1 MAERDLLYARK
12 SWFSDARTGVRRMG
26 LSSHPESG
34 LVILSLWQGD
44 TCTATFRLPMREA
57 PRLIAALAESLG
69 EAAPVLDSDPEPDP
83 DSDPPATITR
93 IK

>member
-12 SWFSDARTGVRRMG
+12 VWFTDDRTGVRRMG
-26 LSSHPESG
+26 VSSHPESG

-44 TCTATFRLPMREA
+44 TCTATFRLPVRDA
-57 PRLIAALAESLG
+57 PALIAALAESLAD
-69 EAAPVLDSDPEPDP
+69 AAADDPDPPEP
-83 DSDPPATITR
+83 DPPATITR

>member
-12 SWFSDARTGVRRMG
+12 AWFTDDRTGVRRMG
-26 LSSHPESG
+26 VSSHPESD

-44 TCTATFRLPMREA
+44 TCTATFRLPLRDA
-57 PRLIAALAESLG
+57 PRLIAALAESLDDAG
-69 EAAPVLDSDPEPDP
+69 PPTPPTPPPTA
-83 DSDPPATITR
+83 PPAPLPITR